1 MIFTKT
7 NPPIGF
13 YVYAYLRKSNNTP
26 YYIGK
31 GQNKRAY
38 AKHQGVAV
46 PNNKSKIVFLE
57 TNLTEIG
64 ALALERRMIQWYGR
78 KDLGTGILI
87 NKTNGGEGTSG
98 VVMSA
103 ETLNKKSLAMSGKN
117 KGKKLGTQ
125 STEHTNKRLLVDN
138 QFNAK
143 TYKFIDPSGKLYIVE
158 GKLVPFCI
166 ENKLRVNNI
175 IDVLKKRRESYK
187 DWKAE
192 YILETI

>member
-7 NPPIGF
+7 NPPSGF
-13 YVYAYLRKSNNTP
+13 YVYAYLRKSDNTP

-38 AKHQGVAV
+38 VKHRGLAV
-46 PNNKSKIVFLE
+46 PNDKSKIVFLE
-57 TNLTEIG
+57 TNLTEVG

-98 VVMSA
+98 VVMSV
-103 ETLNKKSLAMSGKN
+103 ETLIKKSLAMSGKN

-125 STEHTNKRLLVDN
+125 SIEHTNKRLLVDN
-138 QFNAK
+138 KFNAK
-143 TYKFIDPSGKLYIVE
+143 TYKFIDPFGKLHIVK

-166 ENKLRVNNI
+166 ENKLHVNSI
-175 IDVLKKRRESYK
+175 TDVLKKRRESYK
-187 DWKAE
+187 GWKAE
-192 YILETI
+192 YFLETI

>member
-13 YVYAYLRKSNNTP
+13 YVYAYLRKSDNTP

-38 AKHQGVAV
+38 AKHRGVAV
-46 PNNKSKIVFLE
+46 PNDKSKIVFLE
-57 TNLTEIG
+57 ANLTEVG

-87 NKTNGGEGTSG
+87 NKTDGGEGTSG

-103 ETLNKKSLAMSGKN
+103 NTLIKKSLAMT
-117 KGKKLGTQ
+117 GKK
-125 STEHTNKRLLVDN
+125 
-138 QFNAK
+138 
-143 TYKFIDPSGKLYIVE
+143 
-158 GKLVPFCI
+158 
-166 ENKLRVNNI
+166 
-175 IDVLKKRRESYK
+175 
-187 DWKAE
+187 
-192 YILETI
+192 

>member
-1 MIFTKT
+1 MIFTKI
-7 NPPIGF
+7 NPPTGY
-13 YVYAYLRKSNNTP
+13 YVYAYLRKSDNTP

-38 AKHQGVAV
+38 AKHRGVAV
-46 PNNKSKIVFLE
+46 PNDKSKIVFLE
-57 TNLTEIG
+57 ANLTEVG
-64 ALALERRMIQWYGR
+64 ALALERRMIRWYGR

-103 ETLNKKSLAMSGKN
+103 DTLIKKSLAMAGKN

-125 STEHTNKRLLVDN
+125 STEHTNKRLLADN
-138 QFNAK
+138 KFNAK
-143 TYKFIDPSGKLYIVE
+143 TYKFVDPSGKLYIVK

-166 ENKLRVNNI
+166 ENKLHVNSI
-175 IDVLKKRRESYK
+175 TDVLKKRRESYK
-187 DWKAE
+187 GWKAE
-192 YILETI
+192 YF